1 MIQLNFFVI
10 VNKPKANVKANQMFM
25 PLFTSLNIRLC
36 GHDNVMP
43 MPYMLFLMAGSFM
56 YSGVHRFCKNTW
68 LNRES

>member
-10 VNKPKANVKANQMFM
+10 VTKPKANVKANQMFM
-25 PLFTSLNIRLC
+25 PLYASLKIRDS
-36 GHDNVMP
+36 GRDNVMP